1 MNSNYLWLLFCT
13 FLVLL
18 MQPGYMCLESG
29 LTRTKNSINVAIK
42 NLIDL
47 GISIMLFWAF
57 GYALAFGTS
66 AMGLI
71 GTNNFFFNP
80 ESFSARE
87 IVYFIFQMM
96 FCSTCATIVSGA
108 TAERLRFRGYIIIT
122 VLVSGLIYPV
132 FCHWAWN
139 GLHTDNVTGFL
150 ARTGFIDFA
159 GSTVVHSVG
168 GWVSLAV
175 VLIIGARTGRFTASG
190 KAVQIHGSNLPF
202 SVLGAMLIW
211 LGWLGFNG
219 GSVLALTSKVAL
231 IILNTML
238 ASASGMFGAGFVSW
252 QRLKTI
258 RVEFLINGSL
268 AGLVSI
274 SAACNLV
281 NPQIAI
287 IIGFIGGII
296 CIWCSYLLQYWQI
309 DDAID
314 RIPVHLGGGIWGT
327 LAVALFGNLELLP
340 AGDRLNQLLIQ
351 LLGIAICGIWAFS
364 ITWIVLKIVNHFTP
378 LRVSAIDEERGL
390 NISEHYAKSTV
401 YQMLQVMNLQ
411 AANQDLSLR
420 VPVEPFTEI
429 GHVANHYNQVID
441 SLEASTLKLKQFNAD
456 LEQKVEQ
463 RTAELS
469 TAKEKAEVA
478 NQAKSAFIANMSH
491 ELRTPLN
498 AILGFAQLVTRNQ
511 ALPKEE
517 QKHLEIISRSG
528 EHLLGLINNVLDL
541 SKIEA
546 ERFTL
551 EQTNF
556 DLYEFLNDLKQMFA
570 LKASNKKLQFN
581 FEVAEQTPQYIK
593 TDQGKLRQILIN
605 LLNNALKFTSKG
617 SVVLRVMPIKDN
629 ADEIE
634 PYTDIKLAFTVEDTG
649 KGIAAAEIDS
659 LFEPFAQTQSGRE
672 AKEGTGLGLAISRK
686 FVQLLG
692 GDIQVRSIENVC
704 SVFKFEV
711 LVQISTLE
719 QIPAKQPQRKVIG
732 LEANQPQYRILVV
745 DDKSDNRELLVELI
759 EPLGFAVKEAAD
771 GEQAIAWAQKWQPDL
786 IFMDIR
792 MPNINGYEAVRKIK
806 TDKLSKT
813 KIIALTASAMQ
824 SEKAVIIDTGCD
836 DFMHK
841 PFQAEE
847 LLVMMTKHLGVCYTY
862 AQTDSI
868 TTKELRSE
876 AMPLSLSQLNSNSF
890 DTLSAEL
897 ILELQQSIMAIDLEK
912 INQTIKKIADENQ
925 LLAQAINQHIDNFEY
940 EYILNL
946 LLQK

>member
-29 LTRTKNSINVAIK
+29 LTRSKNSINVAIK

-57 GYALAFGTS
+57 GYALAFGIS
-66 AMGLI
+66 ATGLI

-108 TAERLRFRGYIIIT
+108 TAERLRFRAYIIIT

-150 ARTGFIDFA
+150 ARQGFVDFA
-159 GSTVVHSVG
+159 GSTVVHSLG

-175 VLIIGARTGRFTASG
+175 VIIIGARTGRFTPSG

-219 GSVLALTSKVAL
+219 GSVLALNSKVAL

-274 SAACNLV
+274 SAVCNLV

-296 CIWCSYLLQYWQI
+296 CIWCSYLLQHWQI

-314 RIPVHLGGGIWGT
+314 KIPVHLGGGIWGT

-351 LLGIAICGIWAFS
+351 MLGVAICGIWAFS
-364 ITWIVLKIVNHFTP
+364 ITWIVLKIINRFTP

-390 NISEHYAKSTV
+390 NISEHYAKNTV

-441 SLEASTLKLKQFNAD
+441 SLETSTLKLKQFNAD

-478 NQAKSAFIANMSH
+478 NQAKSTFIANMSH

-498 AILGFAQLVTRNQ
+498 AILGFAQLITRNQ

-517 QKHLEIISRSG
+517 QKHLKIISRSG
-528 EHLLGLINNVLDL
+528 EHLLGLINNILDL

-551 EQTNF
+551 EQINF

-570 LKASNKKLQFN
+570 LKARNKGLQLN

-605 LLNNALKFTSKG
+605 LLNNALKFTNQG
-617 SVVLRVMPIKDN
+617 SVVLRVMPVKDN

-634 PYTDIKLAFTVEDTG
+634 PYTDIKLVFTVEDTG

-659 LFEPFAQTQSGRE
+659 LFEPFAQTEAGRE

-711 LVQISTLE
+711 LVQISTPE

-759 EPLGFAVKEAAD
+759 KPLGFAVQEAAD
-771 GEQAIAWAQKWQPDL
+771 GEQAIALWQEWQPDL
-786 IFMDIR
+786 IFMDIK
-792 MPNINGYEAVRKIK
+792 MPNMNGYEAVRRIK

-836 DFMHK
+836 DFMRK

-847 LLVMMTKHLGVCYTY
+847 LLAMMTKHLGVCYTY
-862 AQTDSI
+862 AETDSI
-868 TTKELRSE
+868 ITKELRQE
-876 AMPLSLSQLNSNSF
+876 AMSLGLSPLNADSF

-897 ILELQQSIMAIDLEK
+897 ILELQQSIMAIDLEQ
-912 INQTIKKIADENQ
+912 INQTIEKIADENQ
-925 LLAQAINQHIDNFEY
+925 LLAQTINQYIDNFEY
-940 EYILNL
+940 EHILNL
-946 LLQK
+946 LIQN